1 MMQNN
6 RPPGGIPTP
15 FRDSPL
21 PPDAFI
27 PVLTDVLHRPAETSA
42 TAPTPRALGAT
53 MPAPALTAALTAQP
67 SPENQALHSAVMA
80 ELRAHLEPLVI
91 DRVREQIE
99 PLIQAAMLKVLAQV
113 NAEVARLIE
122 DAVWRAVNSVSQSP
136 TPASGK
142 DLEGR

>member
-1 MMQNN
+1 MQSN

-27 PVLTDVLHRPAETSA
+27 PVLTDVLHRPAETVAPAQTPSPL
-42 TAPTPRALGAT
+42 TAAVPALT
-53 MPAPALTAALTAQP
+53 PALTAVPAPEAQAI
-67 SPENQALHSAVMA
+67 QAAVMA
-80 ELRAHLEPLVI
+80 ELRTHLEPLVI

-99 PLIQAAMLKVLAQV
+99 PIIQAAMLKVLAQV
-113 NAEVARLIE
+113 NAEVSRLIE
-122 DAVWRAVNSVSQSP
+122 DAVWRAVNAVSQTP
-136 TPASGK
+136 TDPAAK